1 LKGSF
6 SADGRENWSVAILE
20 FLLPYEGFQE
30 ASFWR
35 SHVVYLVDGQE
46 ILENENSDNCG
57 LILENATSNSIPSV
71 KNFLLC

>member
-1 LKGSF
+1 MDEK
-6 SADGRENWSVAILE
+6 NWSVTILE
-20 FLLPYEGFQE
+20 FLLPYEHFQE

-35 SHVVYLVDGQE
+35 SCVVDLVDGRE
-46 ILENENSDNCG
+46 ILENENSDSCA

>member
-1 LKGSF
+1 MVEG
-6 SADGRENWSVAILE
+6 E
-20 FLLPYEGFQE
+20 LLRGWMRKIGVSQC
-30 ASFWR
+30 SN
-35 SHVVYLVDGQE
+35 SCVVYLVDVDGRE